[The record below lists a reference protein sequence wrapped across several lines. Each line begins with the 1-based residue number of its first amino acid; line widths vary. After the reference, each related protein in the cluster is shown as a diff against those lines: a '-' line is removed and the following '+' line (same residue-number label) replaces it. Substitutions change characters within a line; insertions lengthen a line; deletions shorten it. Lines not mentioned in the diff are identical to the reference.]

1 MSTALNGRRPTPAA
15 PEATATTAPAPAPAP
30 KAPKGLLPVLLT
42 ATFMTALDIFVVNVA
57 LPSLQGELRAGPAAV
72 QWVMAGFSLALAAG
86 LVTAGRLGDR
96 YGRRRVFGLGL
107 ALFTLSSAACGL
119 APTAAALVAA
129 RVAQGLSAALMG
141 PQVLAILRTAFSG
154 AAQARA
160 FARYGLTM
168 GVGAVFGQLIGGLLI
183 RADLFGLGWRS
194 CFLVNL
200 PIGLAALLLVRRSL
214 PESRAPRRPGL
225 DPVGVLLVTAALTGL
240 VLPLIQGP
248 QLGWPLWTVLCLGAS
263 LALLAVFAVHQ
274 HHASARTASAPA
286 RTAPAPN
293 APAPNASA
301 PNAPARTASA
311 PGSATPLVDTRLFR
325 SRSFSAGLLAQL
337 AFWLGQGSFFLV
349 LALHLQFGRGLDA
362 LGAGLVF
369 TAIGLGYL
377 VTSHTTHRVTARL
390 GERRTVAVGGLLMAL
405 GLGLLALTAYGT
417 PVGGPGGGAWW
428 LAPGLFVDGL
438 GMGLVIA
445 PVTSVVLAGVEPGL
459 AGSAAGVVST
469 VQQVGGALGIA
480 LIGLVYYG
488 ADDPTA
494 AFGRSVLAL
503 AVLELVLV
511 GLVRFL
517 PPGAPRQG

>member
-1 MSTALNGRRPTPAA
+1 MSTALDARRPAMAPPAAAPTTAAPPDPPTAAPNTPAT
-15 PEATATTAPAPAPAP
+15 PPR
-30 KAPKGLLPVLLT
+30 GLLPVVLT
-42 ATFMTALDIFVVNVA
+42 ATFMTALDVFVVNVA
-57 LPSLQGELRAGPAAV
+57 LPSLQADLGAGPAAV

-107 ALFTLSSAACGL
+107 ALFTLASAGCGF
-119 APTAAALVAA
+119 APTAAALVGA
-129 RVAQGLSAALMG
+129 RVVQGLSAALMG

-194 CFLVNL
+194 CFLINL
-200 PIGLAALLLVRRSL
+200 PIGLVALAMVRRSL
-214 PESRAPRRPGL
+214 PESRAPQRPGL
-225 DPVGVLLVTAALTGL
+225 DPVGVLLVSTAMTAL

-263 LALLAVFAVHQ
+263 LVLLAAFAVHQ
-274 HHASARTASAPA
+274 HRATPRDTTAT
-286 RTAPAPN
+286 TATTAN
-293 APAPNASA
+293 AA
-301 PNAPARTASA
+301 TATTA
-311 PGSATPLVDTRLFR
+311 GTDTGNTTPLVDTRLFH
-325 SRSFSAGLLAQL
+325 SRAFSAGVLAQL

-377 VTSHTTHRVTARL
+377 ITSNTTHRVTARL
-390 GERRTVAVGGLLMAL
+390 GGRRTITVGGLLMTA
-405 GLGLLALTAYGT
+405 GLGLLALAVYGVADGT
-417 PVGGPGGGAWW
+417 VWW

-445 PVTSVVLAGVEPGL
+445 PVTAVVLEGVEPRL

-488 ADDPTA
+488 AGDPTA
-494 AFGRSVLAL
+494 AFGRSVLVL

-511 GLVRFL
+511 GLVRLL
-517 PPGAPRQG
+517 PRRT

>member
-1 MSTALNGRRPTPAA
+1 MSTSLNTRRPAEAETG
-15 PEATATTAPAPAPAP
+15 ATARTAQT
-30 KAPKGLLPVLLT
+30 APKGLLPVVLT

-57 LPSLQGELRAGPAAV
+57 LPSLQGDLGAGPAAV

-107 ALFTLSSAACGL
+107 ALFTLASTVCGL
-119 APTAAALVAA
+119 APTAAALVGA

-194 CFLVNL
+194 CFLINL
-200 PIGLAALLLVRRSL
+200 PIGLAALPLVRRSL
-214 PESRAPRRPGL
+214 PESRAPQRPGL
-225 DPVGVLLVTAALTGL
+225 DPVGVLLVTTALTGL

-248 QLGWPLWTVLCLGAS
+248 QLHWPLWTGLCLGGS

-274 HHASARTASAPA
+274 HRATTTAAA
-286 RTAPAPN
+286 TAT
-293 APAPNASA
+293 
-301 PNAPARTASA
+301 TAT
-311 PGSATPLVDTRLFR
+311 TPLVDTRLFR
-325 SRSFSAGLLAQL
+325 DRAFSAGLLAQL

-377 VTSHTTHRVTARL
+377 ITSNTTHRVTARL
-390 GERRTVAVGGLLMAL
+390 GERRTIALGGLLMAL
-405 GLGLLALTAYGT
+405 GLGLLALTANS
-417 PVGGPGGGAWW
+417 PGVRW

-445 PVTSVVLAGVEPGL
+445 PVTSVVLAGVEPRL

-488 ADDPTA
+488 AGDLAA

-517 PPGAPRQG
+517 PRGAHGAHGAAEAHRVHEAPHEG

>member
-1 MSTALNGRRPTPAA
+1 MSTALDTRRSAEAAAVAA
-15 PEATATTAPAPAPAP
+15 PKTAT
-30 KAPKGLLPVLLT
+30 APKGLLLVVLT
-42 ATFMTALDIFVVNVA
+42 ATFMTALDVFVVNVA
-57 LPSLQGELRAGPAAV
+57 VPSLQADLGAGPAAV

-96 YGRRRVFGLGL
+96 YGRRRVFVLGL
-107 ALFTLSSAACGL
+107 ALFTLASAACGL
-119 APTAAALVAA
+119 APTAGALVGS
-129 RVAQGLSAALMG
+129 RVVQGLAAALMG

-183 RADLFGLGWRS
+183 RADLLGLGWRS
-194 CFLVNL
+194 CFLINL
-200 PIGLAALLLVRRSL
+200 PIGLAALALVRRCL
-214 PESRAPRRPGL
+214 PESRAPQRPGL
-225 DPVGVLLVTAALTGL
+225 DPVGVLLVTLGLTAL

-248 QLGWPLWTVLCLGAS
+248 GLDWPLWTGLCLAAS
-263 LALLAVFAVHQ
+263 LALLTAFAVHQ
-274 HHASARTASAPA
+274 HRTTRAT
-286 RTAPAPN
+286 RTTTHIGDAA
-293 APAPNASA
+293 
-301 PNAPARTASA
+301 
-311 PGSATPLVDTRLFR
+311 PLVDTRLFR
-325 SRSFSAGLLAQL
+325 SRAFSAGLLAQL
-337 AFWLGQGSFFLV
+337 AFWLGQASFFLV

-377 VTSHTTHRVTARL
+377 ITSNTTHLVTARL
-390 GERRTVAVGGLLMAL
+390 GEPRTITVGGLLMAA
-405 GLGLLALTAYGT
+405 GLGLLALAAYGAAD
-417 PVGGPGGGAWW
+417 GSAWW

-445 PVTSVVLAGVEPGL
+445 PVTTVALAAVEPQL

-469 VQQVGGALGIA
+469 VQQVGGAVGIA

-488 ADDPTA
+488 AGDATA
-494 AFGRSVLAL
+494 AFGRSVTAL

-511 GLVRFL
+511 GLVRLL
-517 PPGAPRQG
+517 PRTAGRSQSPGRG

>member
-1 MSTALNGRRPTPAA
+1 MSTALHTRR
-15 PEATATTAPAPAPAP
+15 PAPAPPATTMAAP
-30 KAPKGLLPVLLT
+30 APKGLLPVVLT

-57 LPSLQGELRAGPAAV
+57 LPSLQADLGAGPAAV

-96 YGRRRVFGLGL
+96 FGRRRVFGLGL
-107 ALFTLSSAACGL
+107 ALFVLASAGCGL
-119 APTAAALVAA
+119 APTAATLVGA
-129 RVAQGLSAALMG
+129 RVVQGLAAALMG

-194 CFLVNL
+194 CFLINL
-200 PIGLAALLLVRRSL
+200 PIGLVALVMVRRCL
-214 PESRAPRRPGL
+214 PESRAPQRPGL
-225 DPVGVLLVTAALTGL
+225 DPVGVLLVTTALTAL

-248 QLGWPLWTVLCLGAS
+248 QLGWPLWTVLCLVAS
-263 LALLAVFAVHQ
+263 LALLAAFAVHQ
-274 HHASARTASAPA
+274 HRTTPSDTTSRDTTATATATATASDT
-286 RTAPAPN
+286 TA
-293 APAPNASA
+293 
-301 PNAPARTASA
+301 T
-311 PGSATPLVDTRLFR
+311 ATPLVDTRLFR
-325 SRSFSAGLLAQL
+325 SRTFSAGVLAQL

-377 VTSHTTHRVTARL
+377 ITSTTTHRFTARL
-390 GERRTVAVGGLLMAL
+390 GGPRTISVGGLLMAA
-405 GLGLLALTAYGT
+405 GLGLLALAVYDFADGS
-417 PVGGPGGGAWW
+417 VWW

-445 PVTSVVLAGVEPGL
+445 PVTAVVLEGVEPRL
-459 AGSAAGVVST
+459 AGSAAGVVAT
-469 VQQVGGALGIA
+469 VQQVGGAVGIA

-488 ADDPTA
+488 AGDATA
-494 AFGRSVLAL
+494 AFGHSVLAL

-511 GLVRFL
+511 GLVRLL
-517 PPGAPRQG
+517 PRES